1 MGLARRTEGDDKELH
16 SAPRRCLYSATTPHL
31 KTVPDG
37 WGGRGQHALLLSR
50 GRVENAAA
58 ERKYHADLAVREVI
72 PRPDNQRINF
82 FISTGF
88 WQRGT
93 VA

>member
-1 MGLARRTEGDDKELH
+1 MSRLGIRAGRMASRSSGTKTQ
-16 SAPRRCLYSATTPHL
+16 SAPVEWSR
-31 KTVPDG
+31 
-37 WGGRGQHALLLSR
+37 QHAMLR
-50 GRVENAAA
+50 DEIAAA

-82 FISTGF
+82 FVSTGF
-88 WQRGT
+88 WHRGT